1 MSKFIKTIYLLI
13 SVFLL
18 TGCEETTRAFYSFG
32 PNNSCYVQKN
42 VDTCSSYKPYDTVNI
57 SINKQNNEVTYQL
70 VGVGLDDSN
79 TVIEKLTDCNIV
91 DVKNF
96 SCKDLISTDGKIT
109 NGKVLGN
116 RVFSSVW
123 WFSKPLFWVGKISIK
138 KSTIQF
144 VENNEWVSDGVILFF
159 ILMFI
164 GLMG

>member
-1 MSKFIKTIYLLI
+1 MNNLFKLL
-13 SVFLL
+13 SVILFVLTL
-18 TGCEETTRAFYSFG
+18 TGCEETTRTFYSFG
-32 PNNSCYVQKN
+32 PNNSCYVQKK

-96 SCKDLISTDGKIT
+96 SCKDLVSTDGKIT

-123 WFSKPLFWVGKISIK
+123 WFSKPLFSVGKIGIE
-138 KSTIQF
+138 KSTIQY
-144 VENNEWVSDGVILFF
+144 VENNEWMTDGLIMFMIL
-159 ILMFI
+159 IFI
-164 GLMG
+164 GSMG